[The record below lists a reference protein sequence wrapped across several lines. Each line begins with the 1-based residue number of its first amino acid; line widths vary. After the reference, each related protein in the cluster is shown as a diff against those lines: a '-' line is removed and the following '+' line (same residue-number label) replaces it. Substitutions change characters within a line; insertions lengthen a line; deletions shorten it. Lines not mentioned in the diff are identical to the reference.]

1 MVQNWTIY
9 LQLVEHGANVAQNVF
24 VLLAGEVRDL
34 AAAHGRVLAG
44 LGGDG
49 AYRPAYRFVAYQRF
63 APFSEYFSF
72 VVCRVLGEL
81 NRPGGLYLDTQLVQA
96 PFRKQ
101 FVTTGLLLSRS
112 A

>member
-1 MVQNWTIY
+1 MFFDV
-9 LQLVEHGANVAQNVF
+9 
-24 VLLAGEVRDL
+24 
-34 AAAHGRVLAG
+34 AAHVVVILVGT
-44 LGGDG
+44 GGDG

>member
-1 MVQNWTIY
+1 
-9 LQLVEHGANVAQNVF
+9 L
-24 VLLAGEVRDL
+24 
-34 AAAHGRVLAG
+34 
-44 LGGDG
+44 
-49 AYRPAYRFVAYQRF
+49 
-63 APFSEYFSF
+63 